1 MNRGTNCGVS
11 RAGAVLFSG
20 LAGVLLAVVPQT
32 DAAYESAAHVINAS
46 GGHMENLLYQTT
58 TAVGQGHGLGFNS
71 SASISHYAGF
81 IQRDSSG
88 NDYAPVLA
96 PIGQWVAWVSS
107 EFEVTL
113 CASDQDGIPPSVSAE
128 WLPTGAVLQDH
139 GNGCATLIWTPE
151 SVDHGVHGI
160 RITASDGI
168 REVTQVV
175 RLYVG
180 GAEEDADPQTG
191 LPESLVTWSVPI
203 LSIEADPFATSSLVE
218 WESKPDVVYDMYGSD
233 DGENWSVISASV
245 AADDDTVE
253 QTDNTLADRSW
264 RFYQVVFEGETPSS
278 SAQSW
283 SLARSEVQAGTY
295 SMYGSPARSD
305 RKFDGQM
312 GTSLASVLTGH
323 NSGIGTQT
331 GDEVYVLESDGN
343 WRMLYLDTT
352 GVWRESDGSASY
364 CELEPGQGFFVARF
378 TPSSTQWSMAGEID
392 GNGTGT
398 ATIREGWNILNFAEG
413 RPVNLNN
420 VLGNKPSGGAS
431 EEQSDLIVVYQ
442 SDGSWRRYMYIQGW
456 GAPYDGKW
464 WDLDGNQIVQITNQP
479 GRAFYYYRKPGAG
492 QTTVD
497 Y

>member
-1 MNRGTNCGVS
+1 MNRSLKGYIS
-11 RAGAVLFSG
+11 RPGAVPVLVVAACLHAVASPSG
-20 LAGVLLAVVPQT
+20 AALESTAHLLNAAG
-32 DAAYESAAHVINAS
+32 
-46 GGHMENLLYQTT
+46 GRMENLLYQTT
-58 TAVGQGHGLGFNS
+58 TAVGQGHGVGFNS
-71 SASISHYAGF
+71 SVSVSHHAGF

-96 PIGQWVAWVSS
+96 PIGQLVAWVSG
-107 EFEVTL
+107 EFQITL

-128 WLPTGAVLQDH
+128 WLPAEAVLQDH
-139 GNGCATLIWTPE
+139 GNGCATLTWTPGN
-151 SVDHGVHGI
+151 DDYGVHGI
-160 RITASDGI
+160 RITASDGL
-168 REVTQVV
+168 REVTEVV

-180 GAEEDADPQTG
+180 GVGEEADSETG

-203 LSIEADPFATSSLVE
+203 VSIQADPFATSSLVE
-218 WESKPDVVYDMYGSD
+218 WESKPEVVYDMYGSD

-245 AADDDTVE
+245 VADDESVA
-253 QTDNTLADRSW
+253 QADNTLADRKW
-264 RFYQVVFEGETPSS
+264 RFYQVVFEGETPSN

-295 SMYGSPARSD
+295 SMYGPPARSD

-312 GTSLASVLTGH
+312 GASLAGVLTGH

-331 GDEVYVLESDGN
+331 GDEVYVLEASGN
-343 WRMLYLDTT
+343 WRMLYLDGS

-398 ATIREGWNILNFAEG
+398 AIIREGWNILNFAEG

-420 VLGNKPSGGAS
+420 ILGNNPSGGAS
-431 EEQSDLIVVYQ
+431 EEHADLIVVYQ
-442 SDGSWRRYMYIQGW
+442 PDGSWRRYMYIQGW
-456 GAPYDGKW
+456 GASYDGKW